1 MSTTQLIPDAQI
13 IQLMPDPDHPVTHAE
28 LLEFAR
34 GVEQAVLA
42 SHLEDTRRLDAMES
56 KRIALVPEYEGP
68 WDAEVYGEDESPA
81 VVGTGKTPREALD
94 AALLE
99 IKNRS

>member
-1 MSTTQLIPDAQI
+1 MSTTPQIPEAQI
-13 IQLMPDPDHPVTHAE
+13 VQLMPDADQPVSHAE
-28 LLEFAR
+28 LLAFAR

-42 SHLEDTRRLDAMES
+42 IHLEDTRRLDAMES

-68 WDAEVYGEDESPA
+68 WDAEVYGEDEVPA